1 MANKIRSRRAGR
13 FDERDKGKWQPPPS
27 PPQTYCVQCW
37 LRRGATRQ
45 MVWIPEEHAV
55 IGRFLRLTKFG
66 VSEDGWEVVG
76 VGARQPEEPEFHG
89 R

>member
-1 MANKIRSRRAGR
+1 MAAAAISPRNVLRSVLAEAG
-13 FDERDKGKWQPPPS
+13 
-27 PPQTYCVQCW
+27 
-37 LRRGATRQ
+37 AARQ

-55 IGRFLRLTKFG
+55 VGRFLRLTKFG

-76 VGARQPEEPEFHG
+76 VGARLPEEPEFYG